1 MHDLIQVIKILEP
14 NEIKELNNFID
25 NFEFSKSS
33 VMLKSQGNDFDN
45 TYRSSTGCFLDEN
58 H

>member
-14 NEIKELNNFID
+14 NEVKELNNFID

-33 VMLKSQGNDFDN
+33 VMMKSQGSDFDEN
-45 TYRSSTGCFLDEN
+45 YRSSS
-58 H
+58 